1 VFNLSSDK
9 IQFAIVFLI
18 ALILSIA
25 VHEFGHAFVADKLGD
40 RLPRMQ
46 GRVTLNPVAHI
57 DVIGTIVMPLM
68 IVFTGAPLLGWG
80 KPVQTNPAAY
90 TRRLRMKTGHMIVAA
105 AGPTMNMLL
114 ALVVSIVFVAYL
126 KIAHEPNREILK
138 NVAMLIQLNI
148 GLMFFNLIPLPP
160 LDGGTV
166 LRGFIPDQHQDKLD
180 FLDRYGG
187 FILLALLFTG
197 GLGIVMRPVGTVIA
211 SWLDLLV
218 RVAT

>member
-1 VFNLSSDK
+1 MFNLSAEK
-9 IQFAIVFLI
+9 VQFAIVFLI

-46 GRVTLNPVAHI
+46 GRVTLNPIAHI

-80 KPVQTNPAAY
+80 KPVQTDPTGY
-90 TRRLRMKTGHMIVAA
+90 TRRIRMRTGHMLVAA
-105 AGPTMNMLL
+105 AGPTMNLLL
-114 ALVVSIVFVAYL
+114 AVVVSAVFVVYI

-138 NVAMLIQLNI
+138 NIALLIQLNI

-160 LDGGTV
+160 LDGGAV
-166 LRGFIPDQHQDKLD
+166 LRGFIPDAHQDKLD

-197 GLGIVMRPVGTVIA
+197 GLGFLMRPVGTVIA
-211 SWLDLLV
+211 NWLDLLL
-218 RVAT
+218 RIAT